1 MGQRY
6 CLQLRVLVAL
16 AVALAGCSS
25 TSPRD
30 EEGRAPVGELGMND
44 VSMLFPLPAPGHL
57 DELWSANTVGRFG
70 ALLPVSVFSQAPCL
84 TPGCEQDSDY
94 DRLRVVAARVDP
106 CFPSLTLAPSPA
118 CRFQVRLVLQPVDE
132 SPGQVVTEDTA
143 IHLFYDLPVGD
154 FVSLIADLLAA
165 QRGSLPLA
173 ADQPLGPHPTLLAE
187 GLSGAYSVG
196 LKGALSAVIGADRL
210 TRVTFMRRGTAAD
223 SWTFAGYD
231 LVHGAVIP
239 VAILDPKVTEQSF
252 VNDVAA
258 GALGFAARLEPANL
272 PTPEDLGPVF
282 DSVSA
287 KQLDD
292 DSLWPSYEAALR
304 IENPELH
311 SPASVDCVSCHAAQP
326 ARFWMERNTALGNR
340 FSASRYTSTQP
351 LEVVS
356 AIDDTTRVLRAF
368 GWFQARPAIS
378 ARVVNESA
386 AVVAYLNQRLLQ

>member
-1 MGQRY
+1 M
-6 CLQLRVLVAL
+6 
-16 AVALAGCSS
+16 
-25 TSPRD
+25 
-30 EEGRAPVGELGMND
+30 
-44 VSMLFPLPAPGHL
+44 
-57 DELWSANTVGRFG
+57 
-70 ALLPVSVFSQAPCL
+70 
-84 TPGCEQDSDY
+84 
-94 DRLRVVAARVDP
+94 
-106 CFPSLTLAPSPA
+106 
-118 CRFQVRLVLQPVDE
+118 
-132 SPGQVVTEDTA
+132 
-143 IHLFYDLPVGD
+143 
-154 FVSLIADLLAA
+154 
-165 QRGSLPLA
+165 
-173 ADQPLGPHPTLLAE
+173 
-187 GLSGAYSVG
+187 
-196 LKGALSAVIGADRL
+196 
-210 TRVTFMRRGTAAD
+210 
-223 SWTFAGYD
+223 
-231 LVHGAVIP
+231 
-239 VAILDPKVTEQSF
+239 
-252 VNDVAA
+252 NDVAA

-378 ARVVNESA
+378 ARGQRERCGGRLPESA
-386 AVVAYLNQRLLQ
+386 STPVSSGQAGASASMTARTDRASACAVNGLARNCVPGSSTLL